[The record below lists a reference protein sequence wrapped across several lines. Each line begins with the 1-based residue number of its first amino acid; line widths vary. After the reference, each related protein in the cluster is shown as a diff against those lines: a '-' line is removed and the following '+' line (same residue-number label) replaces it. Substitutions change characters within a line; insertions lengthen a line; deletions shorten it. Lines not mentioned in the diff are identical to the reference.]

1 MLNSSAIGTTNRN
14 LLAVLGDGLRI
25 PARFR
30 AGENGTPSAKVGSS
44 KEGDPGKLGSCDDYW
59 QRGFCSLPT
68 RPSSGVVSMPSSWT
82 RQFALAYAWHGRLYG
97 DIAEFNASADYS
109 RKAHELRERRSEPE
123 KYFITAHFHIAVG
136 QRPIPGRGCHI
147 ISCRGS
153 AIRSWGGMRNLVR
166 KAKKQLGC
174 LRTTP
179 SPRRPSRI
187 ATLV

>member
-1 MLNSSAIGTTNRN
+1 MLNSSAIGTTHRN

-59 QRGFCSLPT
+59 QRGFGCLPT
-68 RPSSGVVSMPSSWT
+68 SPSFGRGPHAVELDPK
-82 RQFALAYAWHGRLYG
+82 FALAYAWHGRLYG
-97 DIAEFNASADYS
+97 DIADFNASADYS
-109 RKAHELRERRSEPE
+109 RKAYELRERRSEPE

-136 QRPIPGRGCHI
+136 QRPVPGRRCHI

-153 AIRSWGGMRNLVR
+153 AIRSWGGMKNLVR
-166 KAKKQLGC
+166 KAKSNSAVSERSHHLG
-174 LRTTP
+174 L
-179 SPRRPSRI
+179 

>member
-30 AGENGTPSAKVGSS
+30 AGENGTSSAKVGSS

-68 RPSSGVVSMPSSWT
+68 RLSFGRAIPCRRGGPEICLSL
-82 RQFALAYAWHGRLYG
+82 RWHGRRYG
-97 DIAEFNASADYS
+97 DIAEFNAATDYR
-109 RKAHELRERRSEPE
+109 RKGYELRERRSESE

-136 QRPIPGRGCHI
+136 QRPIPGRRCHI
-147 ISCRGS
+147 ISCR
-153 AIRSWGGMRNLVR
+153 A
-166 KAKKQLGC
+166 QLFDPG
-174 LRTTP
+174 
-179 SPRRPSRI
+179 
-187 ATLV
+187 AV